1 MGSDS
6 NRFEFNG
13 RRRKRKSMLML
24 VNADRTAA
32 TAVKLFSNFF
42 RREGMVNR
50 VQL

>member
-13 RRRKRKSMLML
+13 RRRKSMLML